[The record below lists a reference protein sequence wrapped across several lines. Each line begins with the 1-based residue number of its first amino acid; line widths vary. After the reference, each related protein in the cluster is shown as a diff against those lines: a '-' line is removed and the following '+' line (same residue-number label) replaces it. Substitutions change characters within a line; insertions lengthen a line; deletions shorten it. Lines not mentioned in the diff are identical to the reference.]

1 MHCVLNLFTN
11 IFSIGMK
18 GSLVIIGFFI
28 VGVLVGVWELIP
40 VVFFSDNISSYVLY
54 VLMFLVGLSIGYDK
68 ELMQALR
75 RTNLRILWVPFA
87 TIIGTLGG
95 TALVGVF
102 LEDWT
107 IFESMAVGAGFG
119 YYSLSSI
126 FITEYKGA
134 SLGTIALMSNIIR
147 EIIALLAA
155 PLLLKW
161 FGRLAPISAAGAT
174 SMDTALPI
182 ITQFSGR
189 DYVLIAIT
197 HGIVVDLSVPFLVTF
212 FCSI

>member
-1 MHCVLNLFTN
+1 
-11 IFSIGMK
+11 MK
-18 GSLVIIGFFI
+18 GSLIIIAFFI
-28 VGVLVGVWELIP
+28 IGVLVGVWELIP
-40 VVFFSDNISSYVLY
+40 EGFFSDGISSYVLY
-54 VLMFLVGLSIGYDK
+54 ALMFLVGLSIGYDK

-75 RTNLRILWVPFA
+75 RTNLKILWVPLG
-87 TIIGTLGG
+87 TIVGTLAG
-95 TALVGVF
+95 TAFVGLF
-102 LEDWT
+102 LKDWT
-107 IFESMAVGAGFG
+107 IFESMAVGSGFG

-147 EIIALLAA
+147 EIVALLAA
-155 PLLLKW
+155 PLLLRW
-161 FGRLAPISAAGAT
+161 FGRLAPISVAGAT

-189 DYVLIAIT
+189 DYVLVAIT